1 MCLIGRNGG
10 RRPKSLAK
18 RALSRWQRPFLPG
31 PTCAPDHRQGSI
43 PEGRGARSA
52 ASFDQASVQS
62 RAPAALRRLCPDAG
76 SHRTLNHF
84 PGEVARESAMMS
96 PSNPI

>member
-1 MCLIGRNGG
+1 MPY
-10 RRPKSLAK
+10 RPKRRTKAQIAREAGLEPLAE
-18 RALSRWQRPFLPG
+18 ALLARPDLR
-31 PTCAPDHRQGSI
+31 PDHRQGSI
-43 PEGRGARSA
+43 PVGRGARSA